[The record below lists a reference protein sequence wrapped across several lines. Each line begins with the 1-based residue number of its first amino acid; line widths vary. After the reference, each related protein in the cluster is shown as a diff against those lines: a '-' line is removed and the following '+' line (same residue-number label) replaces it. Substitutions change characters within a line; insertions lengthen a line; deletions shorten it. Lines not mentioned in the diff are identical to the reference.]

1 MATAITFDNL
11 QGVPDV
17 TEREEFVQGVITF
30 SGNYPIGGDTLSFAG
45 TNKIQS
51 RFAPNRV
58 ELYEEPL
65 AASQT
70 ATGNTFVFAKGTTQA
85 NGKIQIFAPG
95 AGTGTVASTST
106 APTITTG
113 TNATVT
119 AVIATNGGALTQAA
133 GATGITGVQAPTITS
148 IFTGTG
154 GAAAQFPN
162 GAYGSAFATTTVKY
176 RAWFPLG
183 Q

>member
-1 MATAITFDNL
+1 MATALTFDNL

-17 TEREEFVQGVITF
+17 TDREEFVSGVITF
-30 SGNYPIGGDTLSFAG
+30 SGSYVTGGDTLSFAG

-51 RFAPNRV
+51 RSAPNRV

-70 ATGNTFVFAKGTTQA
+70 ATGATFVFAKGTTQA
-85 NGKIQIFAPG
+85 NGKIQIFRPG

-106 APTITTG
+106 APTITTSSG
-113 TNATVT
+113 GVT
-119 AVIATNGGALTQAA
+119 TPLGVAAGALSETV

-148 IFTGTG
+148 TFTGTG
-154 GAAAQFPN
+154 GAAAQFPA
-162 GAYGSAFATTTVKY
+162 GAYGSAFATTTVKF
-176 RAWFPLG
+176 RARFLFR
-183 Q
+183 